1 MKVSQVF
8 ISAISAFGLAT
19 SVNAQNASN
28 TTSNAAPAL
37 HAQNGQ
43 LLNAGVVGAA
53 VGGALAF
60 LI

>member
-1 MKVSQVF
+1 MKVSQVL
-8 ISAISAFGLAT
+8 ISAVSVFGLAT

>member
-1 MKVSQVF
+1 MKVSQVL
-8 ISAISAFGLAT
+8 ISAVSVFGIAT
-19 SVNAQNASN
+19 AANSSN
-28 TTSNAAPAL
+28 SSSNAAPAL

-43 LLNAGVVGAA
+43 LLNAGVVGAV